1 MTPCLKQ
8 ENKILKGY
16 EMNFIWPS
24 NSLIGIH
31 PGEMKIDVDI
41 KTEHGYSQPDDYNTH
56 VPINGWR
63 GKQVVT
69 YKEIL
74 IRHKRN
80 EKLPHL

>member
-24 NSLIGIH
+24 NSLTGIY

-41 KTEHGYSQPDDYNTH
+41 KIGHGYSQPDN
-56 VPINGWR
+56 
-63 GKQVVT
+63 
-69 YKEIL
+69 
-74 IRHKRN
+74 
-80 EKLPHL
+80 